1 MSLTIYG
8 IGASRASRPLW
19 TALELGV
26 PFQHVP
32 TPYAGGA
39 TRTPEYLAINPNG
52 HIPAVVDERPEG
64 RVVVW
69 ESMACALYIARHHG
83 KADGVG
89 IAPATPYEDAQALR
103 WSFWAASEAEADA
116 LTVLMHRMVMPADQ
130 RKPEL
135 ADAAERR
142 LAVPFRV
149 IEAELT
155 AARARGH
162 AFLAA
167 DRFTLA
173 DLLVATVLGW
183 ARMSGPLMQ
192 AHPVT
197 AEWLGRCVARPA
209 FAQARG
215 MA

>member
-83 KADGVG
+83 QADGVS
-89 IAPATPYEDAQALR
+89 IAPATPFEDAQALR

-116 LTVLMHRMVMPADQ
+116 LTVLMHRMVMPA
-130 RKPEL
+130 
-135 ADAAERR
+135 ERR

-155 AARARGH
+155 AAKARGH

-167 DRFTLA
+167 DRFTVA